1 LILLNARTH
10 FSTHVYLGPSLDL
23 DTAKALLPEAHFHPP
38 IQCGDIIRLLRL
50 EPKKIIIIDGLYEI
64 VAAVWHKEILLAME
78 LGVEVWG
85 AASMGAL
92 RAAELHHYGMNG
104 FGQIYEDF
112 KKGVLN
118 DDDEVAVLH
127 KGSEEQFSSV
137 NDAMVNIR
145 ATCEYAWS
153 EGILSTD
160 EKNKLVAHC
169 KAQFYPYRSLHQAIK
184 QQALENTSFAAW
196 FQTHGIIDIKRKDAI
211 AVLEH
216 NRQVRLAPKTP
227 VATPMSIF
235 IKELLY
241 YAHLTPFTEQATWL
255 PTIEKQLQALN
266 SESPN
271 HYMLMAELAFFSK
284 KLFLY
289 QPNDLASINN
299 EALLE
304 HIKQQK
310 LYSPA
315 IDFKSYK
322 NHPMLHPVYLLI
334 CRSVCSGN
342 ISNDTITQFLP
353 AIAHYYDIEN
363 APQYEKLLRSLLV
376 VILSTNI
383 QKNTTNLELSTPT
396 VTNHFNKIARNRRY
410 NKEKFK
416 AWYNPTH
423 MNVQSFRQFL
433 TMYLKIV
440 QGQPTSNN
448 QAHFYFKWIYDAYA
462 VYCE

>member
-1 LILLNARTH
+1 MLNARTN

-112 KKGVLN
+112 KTGVLN

-145 ATCEYAWS
+145 ATCDQASS
-153 EGILSTD
+153 EGILSTE
-160 EKNKLVAHC
+160 EKSKLIAYC

-184 QQALENTSFAAW
+184 QQALENTPFALW
-196 FQTHGIIDIKRKDAI
+196 FQTHGIIDIKKKDAI
-211 AVLEH
+211 AVLEY
-216 NRQVRLAPKTP
+216 NRQVRIAPKTP

-289 QPNDLASINN
+289 QSDDLESINN

-310 LYSPA
+310 LYSPV

-322 NHPMLHPVYLLI
+322 NHPMLHPLYLLI
-334 CRSVCSGN
+334 CRSICSGN

-353 AIAHYYDIEN
+353 AIAHYYNIEN
-363 APQYEKLLRSLLV
+363 APQYEKLLRCLLV

-383 QKNTTNLELSTPT
+383 QKNTSNLELSTPT
-396 VTNHFNKIARNRRY
+396 VTNHFNKIARNRGY

-416 AWYNPTH
+416 IWYNPTH
-423 MNVQSFRQFL
+423 VNVQSFRQFL

-448 QAHFYFKWIYDAYA
+448 QAHYYFKWIYDAYA